1 MTPIEILRNN
11 PYVQIG
17 LLIITTISMTAAVVT
32 WIDRKHI
39 NIILSQHESE
49 RIDISRQQRDS
60 MSKLQE
66 DHEKIVAEYKNQIEK
81 PRNEINFH
89 KETINNYRKDID
101 SHRKEK
107 NTNLKLHSE
116 HLSEIKEL
124 NIIISNYQKTLKNIE
139 EKNIKL
145 NNTLALFA
153 IKQNSCKNVE
163 ERVNDLLN
171 IQKSISNKIES
182 FLDKSTCKDTL
193 QECQNSAKQLQSI
206 YRENVKILEELNKN
220 YEECFELK

>member
-1 MTPIEILRNN
+1 
-11 PYVQIG
+11 
-17 LLIITTISMTAAVVT
+17 MTATVVA
-32 WIDRKHI
+32 WIDTKRI

-60 MSKLQE
+60 MNKLQKN
-66 DHEKIVAEYKNQIEK
+66 HEKIVAEYKNQIEK
-81 PRNEINFH
+81 LRNEINFH
-89 KETINNYRKDID
+89 KETISNYRKDID
-101 SHRKEK
+101 SHRKDK
-107 NTNLKLHSE
+107 STNLELHSE

-124 NIIISNYQKTLKNIE
+124 NKIISNYQKTLKNME

-163 ERVNDLLN
+163 ERVNDLLK

-182 FLDKSTCKDTL
+182 FLDKSTCKNTL
-193 QECQNSAKQLQSI
+193 RECQNSAKQLQSI
-206 YRENVKILEELNKN
+206 YSENTDILKELNKN